1 MRKRHVTFDVSE
13 LGRIAAEA
21 VGAERCVSVEKCSD
35 GLYNKAMILSMED
48 GRQVI
53 GKVPNPNAGLAHFT
67 TASEVATMDFVHNI
81 LGTPVPKVYAW
92 NSKAESNPVGVEY
105 IIMEKIPGVQL
116 ERVWNRPEAGQ
127 TLKVIAA
134 IAEYQKAWMSA
145 SFTRIGCL
153 YYAEDLDPSTS
164 EPWPAIGREWVD
176 DGRAATNFNR
186 GPWTSALDYREAVGH
201 REVASVH
208 ASSQF
213 PKQLA
218 MLCGP
223 GSYVPTAER
232 KLSALEAY
240 FKLLR
245 YVLPTDESLATSHI
259 WHNDLHGEN
268 IFVDAEDPTKITG
281 IIDWQAVQAIPLF
294 DNSLLPSFL
303 NYEGPPVEG
312 LERPKMPPDIREM
325 SKEDQTAALKLYE
338 EMSLVVVWRRLIEH
352 MNKRLWRTK
361 QYQFSLAW
369 NLLFVSRRIFTLG
382 EATLLEIAVDLKDV
396 WLDLPGVQA
405 NGAPDFPLHFTQE
418 QLDEIKRNSARA
430 LNAMENMDII
440 RNILG
445 DMWSEHF
452 CVRHDR
458 YEEAK
463 RKLRETKRKIFEENE
478 LDEATRAEWEKFWP
492 FDD

>member
-1 MRKRHVTFDVSE
+1 MRKRYVTFDVNE

-21 VGAERCVSVEKCSD
+21 VGAERCVNVKKCSD

-48 GRQVI
+48 GGQVI

-67 TASEVATMDFVHNI
+67 TASEVATMDFV
-81 LGTPVPKVYAW
+81 
-92 NSKAESNPVGVEY
+92 EY

-116 ERVWNRPEAGQ
+116 ERVWNTLEAGQ
-127 TLKVIAA
+127 ILKVIAA
-134 IAEYQKAWMSA
+134 VAQYQKAWMAA
-145 SFTRIGCL
+145 SFTGIGCL

-164 EPWPAIGREWVD
+164 EPCVYNAADGRLIADKRFALGPAIGREWVND
-176 DGRAATNFNR
+176 MRAALNCNR
-186 GPWTSALDYREAVGH
+186 GPWTSVLDYRKAVGH

-245 YVLPTDESLATSHI
+245 YVLPTDTSLATSHI

-268 IFVDAEDPTKITG
+268 IFVDEEDPTKITG

-303 NYEGPPVEG
+303 HYEGPPVEG

-325 SKEDQTAALKLYE
+325 SKEDQAAALKLYE

-352 MNKRLWRTK
+352 MNERLWRTK

-369 NLLFVSRRIFTLG
+369 KLLFVSRRIFTLG

-396 WLDLPGVQA
+396 WADLPGVQA
-405 NGAPDFPLHFTQE
+405 NGTPDFPLHFAQE

-440 RNILG
+440 RNRLG
-445 DMWSEHF
+445 DMWPEHF
-452 CVRHDR
+452 CVRHDQ
-458 YEEAK
+458 YDEAK

-478 LDEATRAEWEKFWP
+478 LGEASRAEWEKFWP